1 MPDLRPVLF
10 IIGLMIATLGAIM
23 FIPMIVDYAYGDE
36 SWQGFG
42 VAGFTSC
49 LLGSVLAITSYSP
62 QTPLRARSAFIL
74 TTFSWLILAF
84 VGALPFILQD
94 SALSLT
100 DAYFE
105 SMSGLTTTGST
116 IMTGLDDAPKGILL
130 WRAMLQWYGGVGIII
145 TALAIL
151 PKLNIGGMQLFKT
164 EWFDPMGKI
173 LPKAGQIAASIGIAY
188 IGLSV
193 VCALCYYALGIKAF
207 DAICL
212 SMTTLS
218 TGGFANSDAS
228 FAAYADSGADM
239 VASLFMML
247 AAMPFATYVLAMHG
261 NVSAIYKNPQT
272 RGFLTLLLA
281 LIISMVL
288 YMELNDHVSTTHP
301 VRLAVF
307 NVISVITGTGYSF
320 GDYQTW
326 GPLAVGVFFVIM
338 FIGGCAGSTSC
349 SIKIFRFQVAF
360 EALRAYVFK
369 MPRSH
374 AVASM
379 RYGGRPL
386 PRSAVFSVMAFIF
399 LFMLCYAAAAIALSL
414 MGLDEITALSSAA
427 TAITNVGPGLGDI
440 VGPAGTFQ
448 TLPNGAKWVMAMAMI
463 VGRLEIIPV
472 LVLLSPSFWRA

>member
-62 QTPLRARSAFIL
+62 QTSLRARSAFIL
-74 TTFSWLILAF
+74 TTFSWLILAL

-94 SALSLT
+94 SAMSLT
-100 DAYFE
+100 DSYFE

-116 IMTGLDDAPKGILL
+116 VMTGLDDAPKGILL

-151 PKLNIGGMQLFKT
+151 PKLNVGGMQLFKT

-173 LPKAGQIAASIGIAY
+173 LPKAGQIAASIGIIY
-188 IGLSV
+188 IGLTII
-193 VCALCYYALGIKAF
+193 CALCYSALGIKAF

-239 VASLFMML
+239 VASVFMVL
-247 AAMPFATYVLAMHG
+247 AAMPFAAYVLAVHG
-261 NVSAIYKNPQT
+261 NVSAIFKNPQT
-272 RGFLTLLLA
+272 RGFLALLLA
-281 LIISMVL
+281 LILSMTL
-288 YMELNDHVSTTHP
+288 YMELNNHVSTAHP
-301 VRLAVF
+301 IRLAIF
-307 NVISVITGTGYSF
+307 NVISIITGTGYSF
-320 GDYQTW
+320 GDYQMW
-326 GPLAVGVFFVIM
+326 GPLAVSVFFVIM

-369 MPRSH
+369 MPRPN

-379 RYGGRPL
+379 RYGGNPL
-386 PRSAVFSVMAFIF
+386 PRSAVFSVMGFIF
-399 LFMLCYAAAAIALSL
+399 VFMLCFAVTAIILSL
-414 MGLDEITALSSAA
+414 LGLDEITALSSAA
-427 TAITNVGPGLGDI
+427 TAITNVGPALGDI
-440 VGPAGTFQ
+440 AGPAGTFQ
-448 TLPNGAKWVMAMAMI
+448 TLPDAAKWTMAMAMI
-463 VGRLEIIPV
+463 VGRLEVIPV